1 MYWTNKV
8 KLNMIRKRDTL
19 IGGAYMDIAA
29 LSMSLANEQLSTQVG
44 VAVMKLVKDQSVTL
58 GQDLIQDMKQ
68 MELSVNPNVGSQIDM
83 RI

>member
-1 MYWTNKV
+1 
-8 KLNMIRKRDTL
+8 MIRKRDTL
-19 IGGAYMDIAA
+19 IGGVYMDIAA